1 MADAGSRP
9 RLLTPEF
16 WTLTASASVFFLGTS
31 AVNALLPR
39 FVVDELGGSELTA
52 GIVMGS
58 TAISALLTRIG
69 LGRLAD
75 RRGARLVILLGA
87 VLATLGLLLLA
98 ALPHVPGAILSRL
111 VLGAGSAAVMTA
123 STLRSIE
130 LAPESRRSEAASYVL
145 ISFHVGMG
153 LGPALGEVLLG
164 FLSYAA
170 VWATL
175 STVTAAGGG
184 VALFLHSQPKPP
196 STEPSP
202 LIHRNA
208 LAPGMLTLLGVFAF
222 NGFQMFVP
230 LYGREVGLEN
240 VGAVF
245 LVSSIA
251 MVVVRIFFGSVPDRI
266 GPVRAGTL
274 ALATTVFAS
283 LVVAGWA
290 APAGVFVGAALLS
303 CGLALQSP
311 SFIAIAV
318 QGVPEH
324 QRGSAM
330 ATYTAFFDVA
340 NALIGPVYGGI
351 VSASGYRSAFLTSGV
366 LSALAIVLLHAIV
379 AQRWRRG
386 VRRAAQGPE
395 AP

>member
-1 MADAGSRP
+1 MSDASP
-9 RLLTPEF
+9 QQRLLSPEF
-16 WTLTASASVFFLGTS
+16 WTLMAAASVYFLGTS

-39 FVVDELGGSELTA
+39 FVVDELGGTELTA

-58 TAISALLTRIG
+58 MAISALVTRIG

-75 RRGARLVILLGA
+75 RRGARLVILIGSA
-87 VLATLGLLLLA
+87 LATVGLLVLA
-98 ALPHVPGAILSRL
+98 ALPHIPGAILARL
-111 VLGAGSAAVMTA
+111 IMGAGGAAVMIA
-123 STLRSIE
+123 STLRSLE

-153 LGPALGEVLLG
+153 LGPAMGETLRGALP
-164 FLSYAA
+164 YAV
-170 VWATL
+170 VWTSLAA
-175 STVTAAGGG
+175 VTAAAGL
-184 VALFLHSQPKPP
+184 VALRLRSTPEAPA
-196 STEPSP
+196 TEPSP
-202 LIHRNA
+202 LIHPNA
-208 LAPGMLTLLGVFAF
+208 LAPGVLTLLGVFAF

-230 LYGREVGLEN
+230 LYGREVGLQN

-251 MVVVRIFFGSVPDRI
+251 MVLVRVFFGGVPDRI

-283 LVVAGWA
+283 LVVAMWSS
-290 APAGVFVGAALLS
+290 PAGVLAGAALLS

-318 QGVPEH
+318 QGVPPH
-324 QRGSAM
+324 HRGSAM

-340 NALIGPVYGGI
+340 NALIGPLFGLI
-351 VSASGYRSAFLTSGV
+351 VSTSGYRNAFLTAGV
-366 LSALAIVLLHAIV
+366 LSGVALILLHAIV
-379 AQRWRRG
+379 ARRWRRG
-386 VRRAAQGPE
+386 VRRGDR
-395 AP
+395 